1 MGTLVVHNVT
11 GGSLCTTTLAASDRS
26 MFCCTAN
33 TCVYCL
39 PCTVQDLF
47 GLPNMEAL
55 LRAQQPLPLMS
66 QDNPGSRLLFELL
79 TALRLNRCAF
89 MRLRIAKKGDP
100 FYPVFCNMLVEDR
113 STAGMSYVEFLCHVH
128 RQIQEKMS

>member
-1 MGTLVVHNVT
+1 M
-11 GGSLCTTTLAASDRS
+11 
-26 MFCCTAN
+26 
-33 TCVYCL
+33 
-39 PCTVQDLF
+39 QDLF
-47 GLPNMEAL
+47 GLPNVDAL

-66 QDNPGSRLLFELL
+66 RDNPGSRLLFDLL
-79 TALRLNRCAF
+79 TAVRLNRCAF

-100 FYPVFCNMLVEDR
+100 FYPVFANMMVEDR

>member
-1 MGTLVVHNVT
+1 MQVLQPVLRPACADNNTPCLV
-11 GGSLCTTTLAASDRS
+11 SLWL
-26 MFCCTAN
+26 M
-33 TCVYCL
+33 
-39 PCTVQDLF
+39 QDLF
-47 GLPNMEAL
+47 GLPNVDAL

-66 QDNPGSRLLFELL
+66 RDNPGSRLLYELL
-79 TALRLNRCAF
+79 TAVRLNRCAF

-100 FYPVFCNMLVEDR
+100 FYPVFANMMVEDR